1 MKALKLVFA
10 TALITP
16 FLVGCGS
23 TRVSGISMEKVT
35 QSYYKKTPITEK
47 EEHHWGHLDL
57 LTDTIPGMSV
67 DRAYKELLKNQQGKT
82 TVVAVID
89 SGMDIDHEDLNDV
102 IWTNPNEI
110 PNNGIDDDN
119 NGYVDDI
126 HGWNFLGDTYNE
138 QFEYTRVLAKGDTS
152 HPQYAE
158 AEAKYEEEFKKYSN
172 LKDTYDK
179 ITAQLLT
186 ADYYLSTHLKK
197 STYSKADI
205 DSISTNNQSLLTA
218 IEIVKYYTVGYDSLS
233 DFKEAIKNDLVLIND
248 HLDYHLNKDFHGR
261 TTGDDP
267 ENLSDV
273 GYGDN
278 NVKPHDPEETHGTHV
293 AGIIAAERNNQ
304 IGVDGVAN
312 NVQLMAIRSTPNGD
326 EYDKDVALAIRYAVD
341 NGAKIINGSFG
352 KYFSTHSEWVTD
364 AIIYAAQHDVLLVIS
379 AGNEAYDL
387 DVTASFPSDMVNG
400 KEISNNFLV
409 VGALNPTYGTK
420 VVADYSNYGQQN
432 VDVFA
437 PGSEIYSTIPNNAYK
452 SENGTSMAAPAV
464 AGVAALIRSHYPQ
477 LSASQ
482 VKQIIMESGVALP
495 LEVQVG
501 KDATYIQAFQKLSKS
516 GHIVNL
522 YNALLMASKMK

>member
-10 TALITP
+10 TALIGP
-16 FLVGCGS
+16 FFVGCGS
-23 TRVSGISMEKVT
+23 ARVGGISLEKVPHP
-35 QSYYKKTPITEK
+35 YYKTAPITEK
-47 EEHHWGHLDL
+47 QQNHWGHLDL
-57 LTDTIPGMSV
+57 LLDTIPGMSV
-67 DRAYKELLKNQQGKT
+67 DRAYKEVLKTEQGT
-82 TVVAVID
+82 TTLVAVID

-126 HGWNFLGDTYNE
+126 HGWNFLGNTYNE
-138 QFEYTRVLAKGDTS
+138 QLEYTRILAKGDTS

-158 AEAKYEEEFKKYSN
+158 AEAKYEEEFRKYSN

-179 ITAQLLT
+179 IMAQLVT
-186 ADYYLSTHLKK
+186 ADYYLSTNLKK

-218 IEIVKYYTVGYDSLS
+218 IEIVKYYTSGYDSLS

-248 HLDYHLNKDFHGR
+248 HLDYHLNKDFQGR
-261 TTGDDP
+261 TTGDNPDD
-267 ENLSDV
+267 LSDV

-278 NVKPHDPEETHGTHV
+278 NVNPHDPEETHGTHV

-304 IGVDGVAN
+304 IGINGVAN
-312 NVQLMAIRSTPNGD
+312 NVKLIAIRSTPNGD

-352 KYFSTHSEWVTD
+352 KYFATHSEWVTD
-364 AIIYAAQHDVLLVIS
+364 AIAYAAQHDVLLVIS

-387 DVTASFPSDMVNG
+387 DKTASFPSDVVNG
-400 KEISNNFLV
+400 KEISDNFLV

-452 SENGTSMAAPAV
+452 SEDGTSMAAPAV
-464 AGVAALIRSHYPQ
+464 AGVAALIRSQYPH
-477 LSASQ
+477 LRAAQ
-482 VKQIIMESGVALP
+482 VKEIIMKSGLSLP
-495 LEVQVG
+495 TEVQVG
-501 KDATYIQAFQKLSKS
+501 EDPTHIKAFQKLSKS
-516 GHIVNL
+516 GKIVNA